1 MLERED
7 TGSDPEWP
15 QKAEENLLLE
25 EEQKEEKLYLLK
37 MIKLESL
44 KKSDHFKLVLN
55 GKKIHTNFYSIFA
68 TKNFLKS
75 KKNRLL
81 ISFVTKKKIGNAVKR
96 NRIKRKL
103 KAITVKILKIK
114 GAINTNYTYII
125 ICKTKSYTEKYD
137 KIFLEMQ
144 RSFKKLN

>member
-1 MLERED
+1 MLR
-7 TGSDPEWP
+7 
-15 QKAEENLLLE
+15 
-25 EEQKEEKLYLLK
+25 EEKLYQHK

-44 KKSDHFKLVLN
+44 KKSNHFKLVLN
-55 GKKIHTNFYSIFA
+55 GKKIHTDFYSIFA

-96 NRIKRKL
+96 NRIRRKL

-114 GAINTNYTYII
+114 GAININYTYII

-137 KIFLEMQ
+137 KIFLQMQ
-144 RSFKKLN
+144 KSFKKLN

>member
-1 MLERED
+1 MV
-7 TGSDPEWP
+7 
-15 QKAEENLLLE
+15 
-25 EEQKEEKLYLLK
+25 
-37 MIKLESL
+37 KLESL
-44 KKSDHFKLVLN
+44 KKSDHFKQVLS

-68 TKNFLKS
+68 TENFLKT
-75 KKNRLL
+75 KKNTIF
-81 ISFVTKKKIGNAVKR
+81 ISFVVKKKIGNAVKR
-96 NRIKRKL
+96 NRIRRKL

-144 RSFKKLN
+144 KSFKKLN